1 MIFSAL
7 KRWFNRSRS
16 PSGRPADGAE
26 SMFIIPAVA
35 PAAIQP
41 SDTDGDDTEAVEG
54 KSVDSNNAN
63 SDFGGESSCAASC
76 GAMFP

>member
-1 MIFSAL
+1 MFATL
-7 KRWFNRSRS
+7 KRWFTRSRS
-16 PSGRPADGAE
+16 TSNRPADGTE
-26 SMFIIPAVA
+26 SMFIVPAVA
-35 PAAIQP
+35 PAAIPP
-41 SDTDGDDTEAVEG
+41 SDTEGDDTEAVEG

>member
-1 MIFSAL
+1 MFSIL
-7 KRWFNRSRS
+7 KRWLTRSKS
-16 PSGRPADGAE
+16 TSNRPADGTE
-26 SMFIIPAVA
+26 SMFIVPAVA

-41 SDTDGDDTEAVEG
+41 SDTEGDDTEAVEG

-63 SDFGGESSCAASC
+63 SDFGAESRCAASC